1 MCVYRSNTGTSSRRP
16 NTKLTNVQA
25 SYQPHHLLYLLVY
38 DQTRIRVSNELGLP
52 NHGNAEHTV
61 HFDLVEVNTTAN
73 IPLEASTRERN
84 RKQLRNTVKHCAFPE
99 IQTVVIQR
107 QSYADRH
114 TIEMPPTLQ
123 KMFPYLG
130 HTYDMVLYPGSGIH
144 DIAESRAITR
154 HAVPAGVDDVCQI
167 RGRVH
172 GDFRALFFY
181 HNTYVDVPT
190 TLLCPWH
197 FPGKHFPDD
206 NSEAVNVARVGST
219 VSIKNLNKTGMKSR
233 MGHGAGFN
241 VSVTIVIS
249 APPTQEQDNTH
260 KRG

>member
-107 QSYADRH
+107 QSNADRH

-130 HTYDMVLYPGSGIH
+130 HTYDMSYTQVVESMISLKAGRLLGTQFQQALTMFAKSGG
-144 DIAESRAITR
+144 ESTGISGRCSFITTR
-154 HAVPAGVDDVCQI
+154 
-167 RGRVH
+167 
-172 GDFRALFFY
+172 
-181 HNTYVDVPT
+181 T
-190 TLLCPWH
+190 
-197 FPGKHFPDD
+197 
-206 NSEAVNVARVGST
+206 
-219 VSIKNLNKTGMKSR
+219 
-233 MGHGAGFN
+233 
-241 VSVTIVIS
+241 
-249 APPTQEQDNTH
+249 
-260 KRG
+260 